1 MTAQEV
7 DQLKREEIDLL
18 RDENCRLCD
27 ELHSLRSL
35 VALLTGL
42 VGRAAR
48 REGIPAEE
56 LQAVQVAVSALLDL
70 SEQTRADLVR
80 QIETTQAW
88 VDLLEHHLNNG
99 TGEPAR

>member
-1 MTAQEV
+1 MQELREEAMTAQEV
-7 DQLKREEIDLL
+7 DRMKTEELALL

-27 ELHSLRSL
+27 ELRSLRSL

-56 LQAVQVAVSALLDL
+56 LQAVQAAVSALLDL
-70 SEQTRADLVR
+70 SDQTRADLVR
-80 QIETTQAW
+80 QIQAAA
-88 VDLLEHHLNNG
+88 
-99 TGEPAR
+99 GEVRE